1 MRAIDLSF
9 ALEYV
14 CMYVCIAASFHV
26 LLASSAMEHEV
37 KSNVQYCCRAPAE
50 EEEKGV
56 SCNRA

>member
-14 CMYVCIAASFHV
+14 CMYCCFHV

-56 SCNRA
+56 SCNCA